1 MVILGLMAG
10 TVFLLLLTC
19 DPALAVLK
27 GQNSVLAL
35 GFVVVG
41 IALLW
46 RVLSP
51 PKAAS

>member
-10 TVFLLLLTC
+10 TDFLLLLTC

-35 GFVVVG
+35 VFFLVM
-41 IALLW
+41 IALMW
-46 RVLSP
+46 RVLSL